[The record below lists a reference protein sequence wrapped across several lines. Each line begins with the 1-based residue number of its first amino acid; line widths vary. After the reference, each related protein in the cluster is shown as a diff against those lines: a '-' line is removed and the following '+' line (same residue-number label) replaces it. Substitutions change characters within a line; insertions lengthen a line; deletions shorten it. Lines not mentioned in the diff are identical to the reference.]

1 MRTGG
6 CAAAEFRGS
15 CKRSRRN
22 NTGAVHAL
30 EYCILVDSDSY
41 ACIPLLQCKGENGEC
56 LNCRHGD
63 PAACNKCTPGYALAG
78 TKCVEV
84 CCMHGQH
91 CRRSDGHAVHQSL
104 RLVQCAATN

>member
-1 MRTGG
+1 MRWM
-6 CAAAEFRGS
+6 
-15 CKRSRRN
+15 
-22 NTGAVHAL
+22 
-30 EYCILVDSDSY
+30 YCILVDSDSY